1 MVQRPSPK
9 WDDRSGQYDLPLS
22 STGKNTFDHL
32 KLWIH
37 PFTRFHQ
44 IPVFERVWVYVAI
57 IGVYTLVVHW
67 VLGNCSDWQGL
78 KDAAGLGYVSI
89 ILGVLLVFR
98 TNSAYERWSEGRK
111 LWGQLTNDSRNLA
124 LKISRL
130 MRIPQLQK
138 QELGELIVSF
148 AYSLKHHLRE
158 SVPSRDL
165 PGLEPMSEL
174 LGKNIPVHV
183 ADKIFAKVG
192 GWKLEGKIDG
202 IDVLQLEAH
211 LRAFMDI
218 CGSCER
224 IRSTPLALSY
234 RAFMRQGIAINL
246 LIAPFYVSNIG
257 LDIWWKLP
265 IIMSAAYFLIGLE
278 MIAEDTEEPFG
289 KDGDDLPLDIIC
301 ANIQKTIDQIL
312 PPIEASDRPAKR
324 FTSHFAQKS
333 VDPLKNE

>member
-1 MVQRPSPK
+1 MST
-9 WDDRSGQYDLPLS
+9 SGKGS
-22 STGKNTFDHL
+22 FAHL
-32 KLWIH
+32 KMWIH

-44 IPVFERVWVYVAI
+44 IPVFKRVWIYVAI
-57 IGVYTLVVHW
+57 IGVYTLIVHW
-67 VLGNCSDWQGL
+67 CLGSCQDWQAL

-98 TNSAYERWSEGRK
+98 TNSAYERWSEGRH

-124 LKISRL
+124 LKVSRL
-130 MRIPQLQK
+130 IRIPQVEK
-138 QELGELIVSF
+138 QQLGELLVSF
-148 AYSLKHHLRE
+148 AYALKHHLRA
-158 SVPSRDL
+158 STPSRDL
-165 PGLEPMSEL
+165 PGLEPMAEL
-174 LGKNIPVHV
+174 AGKNLPVHV
-183 ADKIFAKVG
+183 ADKIFARVG
-192 GWKLEGKIDG
+192 AWKAEGRIDG
-202 IDVLQLEAH
+202 IDVLQLEPH
-211 LRAFMDI
+211 LRALMDI

-224 IRSTPLALSY
+224 IRTTPLTVSY

-289 KDGDDLPLDIIC
+289 KGGDDLPLDIIC

-312 PPIEASDRPAKR
+312 PSIQTSEQAPKR
-324 FTSHFAQKS
+324 FTSEFAQKKA
-333 VDPLKNE
+333 DPLKSEE